1 VIGIRIDPQAVPGD
15 ATATEV
21 WIADHDFES
30 WVRAGKVGPATL
42 VWAGPLSGGEWRRAD
57 DLELF
62 HLFMAPP
69 VELKPPAFSL
79 RDRLFPA
86 RGFSAVETLVIANI
100 IVAGALLG
108 LWQSSYSYELA
119 TLMRSWHGKIRHFWD
134 FGLTLPTLF
143 IHANAGH
150 LFRNLVALVA
160 SAGAVEVFFGRKKTW
175 IAYLVTG
182 FIGALFSYWGHSRPP
197 LSVGASGAIFG
208 LAGIMTAFL
217 FRFYPR
223 FSERQRWKTRRIYG
237 PLFLFLIP
245 PSLFQADYYAHGGGF
260 MAGILVGLLLPLD
273 PAGEELLG
281 AEVVEESR
289 L

>member
-1 VIGIRIDPQAVPGD
+1 VIGLRLEPHLLPADV
-15 ATATEV
+15 TASEI
-21 WIADHDFES
+21 WIADHDFEI
-30 WVRAGKVGPATL
+30 WVRSGRVGPATL

-62 HLFMAPP
+62 HLFQTP
-69 VELKPPAFSL
+69 VVEVRPPAFSL
-79 RDRLFPA
+79 RDRLFPL
-86 RGFSAVETLVIANI
+86 RGFSAVETLVVANLL
-100 IVAGALLG
+100 VAGALLG
-108 LWQSSYSYELA
+108 LWKGSYSYELV
-119 TLMRSWHGKIRHFWD
+119 TLMRSWHGKVQHVWD
-134 FGLTLPTLF
+134 YVLMLPTLF

-150 LFRNLVALVA
+150 LFRNLLALVA
-160 SAGAVEVFFGRKKTW
+160 SAGAVEVFFGRRNTW

-182 FIGALFSYWGHSRPP
+182 FIGALFSYFGHSRPP

-208 LAGIMTAFL
+208 LAGVMTAFL

-260 MAGILVGLLLPLD
+260 MAGILVGLWLPLA
-273 PAGEELLG
+273 PQGEALIRG
-281 AEVVEESR
+281 GGGFGIR
-289 L
+289 G